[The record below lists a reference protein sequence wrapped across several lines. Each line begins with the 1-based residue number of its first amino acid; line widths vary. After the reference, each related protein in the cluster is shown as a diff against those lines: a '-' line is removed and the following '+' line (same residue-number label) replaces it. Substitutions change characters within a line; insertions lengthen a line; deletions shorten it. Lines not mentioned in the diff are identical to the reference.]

1 MPERNEY
8 YDYLFAYSLGCLDE
22 EDLNKLEEYLKTG
35 GDFAWQELGEFQNL
49 ASLLPSILNLET
61 PPPQLKD
68 KVARNLYKIRNEKR
82 LKNVSVNAGESTP
95 HESGQSDM
103 LHENDEVK
111 ASDLFKTK
119 TDYTEED
126 ALEKEAESKENAQP
140 DETSDESGID
150 VSRYRL
156 NTRTDGFEVVSTQKP
171 SSKLYKPSQV
181 TQIQGRDLRSIIKDN
196 ISSSENAA
204 EEESQLQEEQHEE
217 GAEGQPIEA
226 ISDENKIAEKKK
238 PYTLH
243 GDFGNGSKNEKEKKK
258 FSGTIIGILLLIIAF
273 SGILY
278 FYYKFSSEVKNY
290 KANVENLNS
299 RIQKLS
305 SNISTNEA
313 LENLLQSKNVRII
326 NLQGTKI
333 NPTVYG
339 KLIISFDNSGG
350 FLQFSNLPTLAEGKA
365 YQLWISI
372 KGKYSSLGVF
382 TNENRSTY
390 YSFKLPEITS
400 QDGVKFIVTQEASQ
414 GAENPGR
421 AIFLKGDL

>member
-82 LKNVSVNAGESTP
+82 VKNISVNASENTP
-95 HESGQSDM
+95 HESGQLES
-103 LHENDEVK
+103 LHDNELK

-119 TDYTEED
+119 TEYTEED
-126 ALEKEAESKENAQP
+126 AVEKEAESKENAQ
-140 DETSDESGID
+140 SDESGID
-150 VSRYRL
+150 ESRYRL

-196 ISSSENAA
+196 ISSSENTA
-204 EEESQLQEEQHEE
+204 EEESQLQEEQLEE
-217 GAEGQPIEA
+217 GEEGQPIEA
-226 ISDENKIAEKKK
+226 ISDETKQAEKKK
-238 PYTLH
+238 SYTLH

-258 FSGTIIGILLLIIAF
+258 FSGTIIGILLIIIVV

-305 SNISTNEA
+305 SSISTNEA
-313 LENLLQSKNVRII
+313 LESLLQSKNVRII

-339 KLIISFDNSGG
+339 KLIINFDNSTG
-350 FLQFSNLPTLAEGKA
+350 FLQFSNMPALAEGKA

-382 TNENRSTY
+382 TNENRSIY

-400 QDGVKFIVTQEASQ
+400 QDGAKFIVTQETSQ
-414 GAENPGR
+414 GAENPGQV
-421 AIFLKGDL
+421 IFLTGDL

>member
-82 LKNVSVNAGESTP
+82 VKNTSVNASDNTP
-95 HESGQSDM
+95 HESGQSES
-103 LHENDEVK
+103 LHANEIK

-119 TDYTEED
+119 TEYTEED
-126 ALEKEAESKENAQP
+126 AVEKEAESKEKSQGE
-140 DETSDESGID
+140 ETSDESSID
-150 VSRYRL
+150 ESRFRL

-171 SSKLYKPSQV
+171 SSKLYRPSQV
-181 TQIQGRDLRSIIKDN
+181 TQIHGRDLRSIIKDN
-196 ISSSENAA
+196 ISASENTA
-204 EEESQLQEEQHEE
+204 EEESQLQEEQLEE
-217 GAEGQPIEA
+217 GEEGQPIEG
-226 ISDENKIAEKKK
+226 ISENIKPEEKKK
-238 PYTLH
+238 TYTLH
-243 GDFGNGSKNEKEKKK
+243 GDFGNGSKIEKEKKK
-258 FSGTIIGILLLIIAF
+258 FSGTMIGLLLIIIVV

-339 KLIISFDNSGG
+339 KLIISFDNSTG
-350 FLQFSNLPTLAEGKA
+350 FLQFSNMPALAEGKA

-382 TNENRSTY
+382 TKENRSTY

-400 QDGVKFIVTQEASQ
+400 QDGAKFIVTQETSQ
-414 GAENPGR
+414 GAENPSQV
-421 AIFLKGDL
+421 IFLTGDL